1 MQQNGDAGVRNRE
14 TTRILMDRIKS
25 MVISRTEKRILISLV
40 ILLLAVPVT
49 LNELYAQSGSESLQV
64 EVKQPERGRYV
75 FYATNTNASPYQ
87 VELRFFDRDSETEI
101 RPVTYRIVPANTSGF
116 ELGTFRRNDNDP
128 QFRYRYRYFFGD
140 PASTR
145 HSDSHIYLLPYR
157 HGETYQVLQGYNGR
171 FSHQNE
177 YAIDFL
183 MPEGTPVHAAR
194 EGVVIFVKDDSN
206 RGGPDPVYRPDGN
219 YISILHDDGTFA
231 EYVHLRFRG
240 SRVRMGDRVR
250 AGDHIAY
257 SGNTGF
263 STTPH
268 LHFTVKVPAY
278 MRYDTTP
285 TRFRLENN
293 TTGRLT
299 EGNNYRSVHF

>member
-1 MQQNGDAGVRNRE
+1 
-14 TTRILMDRIKS
+14 
-25 MVISRTEKRILISLV
+25 MVISRTEKSILICLA
-40 ILLLAVPVT
+40 ILLLVVPVSQ
-49 LNELYAQSGSESLQV
+49 NELHAQSGSESLQV

-75 FYATNTNASPYQ
+75 FYATNRNASPYQ

-140 PASTR
+140 PARTR
-145 HSDSHIYLLPYR
+145 HRDSHIYLLPYR
-157 HGETYQVLQGYNGR
+157 HGETYKVLQGYNGR
-171 FSHQNE
+171 FSHQNQNS
-177 YAIDFL
+177 IDFL
-183 MPEGTPVHAAR
+183 MPEGTPVYAAR
-194 EGVVIFVKDDSN
+194 DGIVIFVKDDSN
-206 RGGPDPVYRPDGN
+206 RGGPDPAYRPDGN
-219 YISILHDDGTFA
+219 YISILHEDGTFA

-240 SRVRMGDRVR
+240 SRVKTGDRVR

-285 TRFRLENN
+285 TLFRQENN
-293 TTGRLT
+293 TTGRLS
-299 EGNNYRSVHF
+299 EGNSYRSVHY

>member
-1 MQQNGDAGVRNRE
+1 MAE
-14 TTRILMDRIKS
+14 
-25 MVISRTEKRILISLV
+25 RILIILV
-40 ILLLAVPVT
+40 MLLFLIPVNRDK
-49 LNELYAQSGSESLQV
+49 LHAQSGEENTLQV
-64 EVKQPERGRYV
+64 KVEQPERGKYV
-75 FYATNTNASPYQ
+75 FYATSRNASPYQ
-87 VELRFFDRDSETEI
+87 VELRFFDGNSEAEI
-101 RPVTYRIVPANTSGF
+101 RPAIYRIVPANASEF
-116 ELGTFRRNDNDP
+116 ELGTFRRNEGDP

-140 PASTR
+140 PANTR
-145 HSDSHIYLLPYR
+145 HRDSHVYLLPYR
-157 HGETYQVLQGYNGR
+157 HGETYPVLQGYNGR

-177 YAIDFL
+177 YSIDFR

-194 EGVVIFVKDDSN
+194 EGTVIFVKDDSN
-206 RGGPDPVYRPDGN
+206 RGGPDPQYRADGN

-240 SRVRMGDRVR
+240 SRVKTGDRVR

-268 LHFTVKVPAY
+268 LHFSVKVPAH

-285 TRFRLENN
+285 TLFRLENN

-299 EGNNYRSVHF
+299 EGNSYRSVHY

>member
-1 MQQNGDAGVRNRE
+1 MKMIQKYKTA
-14 TTRILMDRIKS
+14 DRI
-25 MVISRTEKRILISLV
+25 VLRIF
-40 ILLLAVPVT
+40 ILLMLFAVPQVD
-49 LNELYAQSGSESLQV
+49 LQAQAENENRLQV
-64 EVKQPERGRYV
+64 EFEQIESGVYV
-75 FYATNTNASPYQ
+75 FYATNRNASPYQ
-87 VELRFFDRDSETEI
+87 VELRIFDRNSETEI
-101 RPVTYRIVPANTSGF
+101 RPVTYSIVPANSSKF
-116 ELGTFRRNDNDP
+116 EIGSFRRKEGES

-140 PASTR
+140 PANTR
-145 HSDSHIYLLPYR
+145 HQASHIYLLPYR
-157 HGETYQVLQGYNGR
+157 HGESYQVLQGYNGR

-177 YAIDFL
+177 NSIDFR

-194 EGVVIFVKDDSN
+194 GGIVIFVKDDSN
-206 RGGPDPVYRPDGN
+206 RGGPDPEYRPDGN

-240 SRVRMGDRVR
+240 SRVKLGDRVR

-268 LHFTVKVPAY
+268 LHFVVKVPAY

-285 TRFRLENN
+285 TLFRLDNN
-293 TTGRLT
+293 TTGRLS
-299 EGNNYRSVHF
+299 EGNSYRAVHY